1 MPDPKCHIILYKTN
15 KIDAK
20 YIDEKDEKGNNILS
34 KFGEIFFD
42 IGDSFDPNNKD
53 IQIELKLGG
62 TFITAKATHI
72 YSSKEVLNIFEFL

>member
-15 KIDAK
+15 KIDK
-20 YIDEKDEKGNNILS
+20 KDEKGNNILS

-53 IQIELKLGG
+53 IQIELKIGEL
-62 TFITAKATHI
+62 
-72 YSSKEVLNIFEFL
+72 L